1 MLLALGGDG
10 RNGNRE
16 ESAEKTERVGRET
29 ESAVK
34 ILEELLIFGYRKNAS
49 DIHMEPWEDRFVIRM
64 RIDGMMTMVRE
75 FDKSMYQPLVTR
87 AKVISGM
94 DIAKKRVPQDGHFR
108 ETIKGIRLD
117 MRTSVIPTIF
127 GEKMVL
133 RFLDR
138 KTEIDHCGTF
148 GMNEENYKK
157 MIQILR
163 SPGGILYL
171 TGPTGCGKTTTLYLI
186 LEYLLR
192 QPVNIVTIEDPV
204 ERYLPGISQIQ
215 VNEQAG
221 LTFESGL
228 RAVLRQDPDIIMI
241 GEIRDQETAQIAVQA
256 SITGHL
262 VVSTLHTN
270 SSASTI
276 SRLEDMGVESYLL
289 ADSVKGIIAQRLV
302 RRLCPACK
310 REHLLTEEEKAFM
323 NIPAFRPV
331 KIYEPC
337 GCEKCANTGYKG
349 RIGIYEIMTIT
360 PKLKSLIS
368 KGVDIEDINKAACDE
383 GMHTLRQSA
392 EKLVLEGVTSFQE
405 MLKTTF
411 EN

>member
-1 MLLALGGDG
+1 MLLALGGD
-10 RNGNRE
+10 GNRE

-34 ILEELLIFGYRKNAS
+34 ILEGLLIFGYRKNAS

-64 RIDGMMTMVRE
+64 RIDGMMTMARE

-108 ETIKGIRLD
+108 ETIEGIRLD

-192 QPVNIVTIEDPV
+192 QPINIVTIEDPV

-221 LTFESGL
+221 LTFESEL
-228 RAVLRQDPDIIMI
+228 RAVLRQDPDIIMV
-241 GEIRDQETAQIAVQA
+241 GETRDPETAKISVRAA
-256 SITGHL
+256 ITGHL
-262 VVSTLHTN
+262 VLSTLHTK
-270 SSASTI
+270 SAVGGI
-276 SRLEDMGVESYLL
+276 IRMADMGVEPYLT
-289 ADSVKGIIAQRLV
+289 ADSLCGMAAQRLV
-302 RRLCPACK
+302 RKVCPHCA
-310 REHLLTEEEKAFM
+310 EAVELTEEEQ
-323 NIPAFRPV
+323 RLLGRTV
-331 KIYEPC
+331 KSAKRGR
-337 GCEKCANTGYKG
+337 GCEHCLNTGYKG
-349 RIGIYEIMTIT
+349 RTAVHEIFVMDRELKRMTAENRPAWEIEEYIVKT
-360 PKLKSLIS
+360 QGMRTMREELADLVCD
-368 KGVDIEDINKAACDE
+368 GVIPMEE
-383 GMHTLRQSA
+383 FLRMV
-392 EKLVLEGVTSFQE
+392 EVR
-405 MLKTTF
+405 
-411 EN
+411 

>member
-1 MLLALGGDG
+1 MLLAIGGDG
-10 RNGNRE
+10 KKGNRE
-16 ESAEKTERVGRET
+16 KIPENMGQMGKEV

-34 ILEELLIFGYRKNAS
+34 ILEELLMLGYRENAS

-64 RIDGMMTMVRE
+64 RIDGMMMMVRE

-228 RAVLRQDPDIIMI
+228 RAVLRQDPDIIMV
-241 GEIRDQETAQIAVQA
+241 GETRDPETAKISVRAA
-256 SITGHL
+256 ITGHL
-262 VVSTLHTN
+262 VLSTLHTK
-270 SSASTI
+270 SAVGGIT
-276 SRLEDMGVESYLL
+276 RMADMGVEPYLT
-289 ADSVKGIIAQRLV
+289 ADSLCGMAAQRLV
-302 RRLCPACK
+302 RKVCPHCA
-310 REHLLTEEEKAFM
+310 EAVELTEEEQ
-323 NIPAFRPV
+323 RLLGRTV
-331 KIYEPC
+331 KSAKRGR
-337 GCEKCANTGYKG
+337 GCEHCLNTGYRG
-349 RIGIYEIMTIT
+349 RTAVHEIFVMDRELKRMTAENRPAWEIEEYIVKT
-360 PKLKSLIS
+360 QGMRTMREELADLVCD
-368 KGVDIEDINKAACDE
+368 GVIPMEE
-383 GMHTLRQSA
+383 FLRTV
-392 EKLVLEGVTSFQE
+392 EVR
-405 MLKTTF
+405 
-411 EN
+411 

>member
-1 MLLALGGDG
+1 M
-10 RNGNRE
+10 
-16 ESAEKTERVGRET
+16 
-29 ESAVK
+29 K

-94 DIAKKRVPQDGHFR
+94 DIAKNRVPQDGHFR

-228 RAVLRQDPDIIMI
+228 RAVLRQDPDIIMV
-241 GEIRDQETAQIAVQA
+241 GETRDPETAKISVRAA
-256 SITGHL
+256 ITGHL
-262 VVSTLHTN
+262 VLSTLHTK
-270 SSASTI
+270 SAVGGIT
-276 SRLEDMGVESYLL
+276 RMADMGVEPYLT
-289 ADSVKGIIAQRLV
+289 ADSLCGMAAQRLV
-302 RRLCPACK
+302 RKVCPHCA
-310 REHLLTEEEKAFM
+310 EAVELTEEEQ
-323 NIPAFRPV
+323 RLLGRTV
-331 KIYEPC
+331 KSAKRGR
-337 GCEKCANTGYKG
+337 GCEHCLNTGYKG
-349 RIGIYEIMTIT
+349 RTAVHEIFVMDRELKRMTAENRPAWEIEEYIVKT
-360 PKLKSLIS
+360 QGMRTMREELADLVCD
-368 KGVDIEDINKAACDE
+368 GVIPMEE
-383 GMHTLRQSA
+383 FLRTV
-392 EKLVLEGVTSFQE
+392 EVR
-405 MLKTTF
+405 
-411 EN
+411 

>member
-34 ILEELLIFGYRKNAS
+34 ILEGLLIFGYRKNAS

-108 ETIKGIRLD
+108 ETIEGIRLD

-221 LTFESGL
+221 LTFESEL
-228 RAVLRQDPDIIMI
+228 RAVLRQDPDIIMV
-241 GEIRDQETAQIAVQA
+241 GETRDPETAKISVRAA
-256 SITGHL
+256 ITGHL
-262 VVSTLHTN
+262 VLSTLHTK
-270 SSASTI
+270 SAVGGI
-276 SRLEDMGVESYLL
+276 IRMADMGVEPYLT
-289 ADSVKGIIAQRLV
+289 ADSLCGMAAQRLV
-302 RRLCPACK
+302 RKVCPHCA
-310 REHLLTEEEKAFM
+310 EAVELTEEEQ
-323 NIPAFRPV
+323 RLLGRTV
-331 KIYEPC
+331 KSAKRGR
-337 GCEKCANTGYKG
+337 GCEHCLNTGYKG
-349 RIGIYEIMTIT
+349 RTAVHEIFVMDRELKRMTAENRPAWEIEEYIVKT
-360 PKLKSLIS
+360 QGMRTMREELADLVCD
-368 KGVDIEDINKAACDE
+368 GVIPMEE
-383 GMHTLRQSA
+383 FLRMV
-392 EKLVLEGVTSFQE
+392 EVR
-405 MLKTTF
+405 
-411 EN
+411 

>member
-108 ETIKGIRLD
+108 ETIEGIRLD

-228 RAVLRQDPDIIMI
+228 RAVLRQDPDIIMV
-241 GEIRDQETAQIAVQA
+241 GETRDPETAKISVRAA
-256 SITGHL
+256 ITGHL
-262 VVSTLHTN
+262 VLSTLHTK
-270 SSASTI
+270 SAVGGIT
-276 SRLEDMGVESYLL
+276 RMADMGVEPYLT
-289 ADSVKGIIAQRLV
+289 ADSLCGMAAQRLV
-302 RRLCPACK
+302 RKVCPHCA
-310 REHLLTEEEKAFM
+310 EAVELTEEEQ
-323 NIPAFRPV
+323 RLLGRTV
-331 KIYEPC
+331 KSAKRGR
-337 GCEKCANTGYKG
+337 GCEHCLNTGYKG
-349 RIGIYEIMTIT
+349 RTAVHEIFVMDRELKRMT
-360 PKLKSLIS
+360 
-368 KGVDIEDINKAACDE
+368 
-383 GMHTLRQSA
+383 A
-392 EKLVLEGVTSFQE
+392 E
-405 MLKTTF
+405 
-411 EN
+411 NRPA

>member
-34 ILEELLIFGYRKNAS
+34 ILEELLIFGYRTNAS
-49 DIHMEPWEDRFVIRM
+49 DIHMDPWEDRFVIRM

-228 RAVLRQDPDIIMI
+228 RAVLRQDPDIIMV
-241 GEIRDQETAQIAVQA
+241 GETRDPETAKISVRAA
-256 SITGHL
+256 ITGHL
-262 VVSTLHTN
+262 VLSTLHTK
-270 SSASTI
+270 SAVGGIT
-276 SRLEDMGVESYLL
+276 RMADMGVEPYLT
-289 ADSVKGIIAQRLV
+289 ADSLCGMAAQRLV
-302 RRLCPACK
+302 RKVCPHCA
-310 REHLLTEEEKAFM
+310 EAVELTEEEQ
-323 NIPAFRPV
+323 RLLGRTV
-331 KIYEPC
+331 KSAKRGR
-337 GCEKCANTGYKG
+337 GCEHCLNTGYKG
-349 RIGIYEIMTIT
+349 RTAVHEIFVMDRELKRMTAENRPAWEIEEYIVKT
-360 PKLKSLIS
+360 QGMRTMREELADLVCD
-368 KGVDIEDINKAACDE
+368 GVIPMEE
-383 GMHTLRQSA
+383 FLRTV
-392 EKLVLEGVTSFQE
+392 EVR
-405 MLKTTF
+405 
-411 EN
+411 